1 MDYFIYKITI
11 INKPDF
17 VYVGHTKNLKNRK
30 YFHKCGCINTPHRVL
45 YQTINENGG
54 WENCEMTVIE
64 YLTSLKIDARI
75 RENYWYET
83 LKANMNMIKPYLSNE
98 ERLNNMKEYY
108 ETNKKEIA
116 EKGKIYRE
124 ENHEMILERKKIYY
138 NNHKEEDNKRSKEYR
153 ETHKQEMKEYKK
165 EWYEANKEKLQEKN
179 NEKIKCECG
188 IEYTRANK
196 IRHFKSK
203 RHMNLIDKQS
213 TE

>member
-11 INKPDF
+11 RNKSDF
-17 VYVGHTKNLKNRK
+17 VYVGHTTNFNNRK
-30 YFHKCGCINTPHRVL
+30 KYHKFNCKNTQHRIL
-45 YQTINENGG
+45 YNTINENGG
-54 WENCEMTVIE
+54 WENCEMLLIE
-64 YLTSLKIDARI
+64 HLITSKTDARI

-83 LKANMNMIKPYLSNE
+83 LKANMNMIKPYISNE
-98 ERLNNMKEYY
+98 ERLDNMKKYY

-124 ENHEMILERKKIYY
+124 KNHEMILERKKIYY

-203 RHMNLIDKQS
+203 RHMDLIDKQS